1 MGLTA
6 SSSNTCE
13 QINIVADYY
22 SASTSVNL
30 TFGVLDSTG
39 TNILNITSPVF
50 SVTSTSGPISYPLL
64 VSDLS
69 MDNGVVIIVSFIN
82 GAEKDRKAV
91 LINCDI
97 DCCLAKL
104 THELVDCACDCAKCA
119 TSLAKAQKIMLLLK
133 SAEYALKQGNKV
145 TSALQSG
152 YITDANNK
160 YTKAREICDN
170 SCGCD
175 C

>member
-1 MGLTA
+1 MALTVTA
-6 SSSNTCE
+6 SNTCE

-22 SASTSVNL
+22 SATTSAIL
-30 TFGVLDSTG
+30 TFGAFNASG
-39 TNILNITSPVF
+39 ASILNITSPNF
-50 SVTSTSGPISYPLL
+50 TVTSNSGTISYPLL

-69 MDNGVVIIVSFIN
+69 LANGVVTIVSYIN
-82 GAEKDRKAV
+82 GAEKDRKSV
-91 LINCDI
+91 LLGCNI

-104 THELVDCACDCAKCA
+104 TNELVDCACDCPKCA
-119 TSLAKAQKIMLLLK
+119 SSLAKAQKVMLLLK
-133 SAEYALKQGNKV
+133 SAEYSLSQSNLKPN
-145 TSALQSG
+145 TLQTG

-160 YTKAREICDN
+160 YTKAKEVCDN

>member
-1 MGLTA
+1 MALTVTA
-6 SSSNTCE
+6 SNTCE

-22 SASTSVNL
+22 SATTSAIL
-30 TFGVLDSTG
+30 TFGAFNASGVS
-39 TNILNITSPVF
+39 ILNITSPNF
-50 SVTSTSGPISYPLL
+50 TVTSNSGTISYPLL

-69 MDNGVVIIVSFIN
+69 LANGVVTIVSYIN
-82 GAEKDRKAV
+82 GAEKDRKSV
-91 LINCDI
+91 LLGCNI

-104 THELVDCACDCAKCA
+104 TNELVDCACDCPKCA
-119 TSLAKAQKIMLLLK
+119 SSLAKAQKVMLLLK
-133 SAEYALKQGNKV
+133 SAEYSLSQSNLRPN
-145 TSALQSG
+145 TLQTG

-160 YTKAREICDN
+160 YTKAKEVCDN

>member
-1 MGLTA
+1 MALTVTA
-6 SSSNTCE
+6 SNTCE

-22 SASTSVNL
+22 SATTSAIL
-30 TFGVLDSTG
+30 TFGAFNASGVS
-39 TNILNITSPVF
+39 ILNITSPNF
-50 SVTSTSGPISYPLL
+50 TITSNSGTISYPLL

-69 MDNGVVIIVSFIN
+69 LANGVVTIVSYIN
-82 GAEKDRKAV
+82 GAEKDRKSV
-91 LINCDI
+91 LLGCNI

-104 THELVDCACDCAKCA
+104 TNELVDCACDCPKCA
-119 TSLAKAQKIMLLLK
+119 SSLAKAQKVMLLLK
-133 SAEYALKQGNKV
+133 SAEYSLSQSNLKPN
-145 TSALQSG
+145 TLQTG

-160 YTKAREICDN
+160 YTKAKEVCDN

>member
-1 MGLTA
+1 MALTETA
-6 SSSNTCE
+6 SNTCE
-13 QINIVADYY
+13 QINIIADYY
-22 SASTSVNL
+22 SASTSATL
-30 TFGVLDSTG
+30 TFDALNASGVSVLSI
-39 TNILNITSPVF
+39 NSPQF
-50 SVTSTSGPISYPLL
+50 TVTSTSGIISYPLL

-69 MDNGVVIIVSFIN
+69 LTHGVVTIVSYIN
-82 GAEKDRKAV
+82 GAEKDRRTV
-91 LINCDI
+91 LLPCDI

-104 THELVDCACDCAKCA
+104 TNELIDCACDCAKCA

-133 SAEYALKQGNKV
+133 SAEYSLKQSNRVV
-145 TSALQSG
+145 TTLQTG

>member
-1 MGLTA
+1 MALTVTA
-6 SSSNTCE
+6 SNTCE

-22 SASTSVNL
+22 SATTSAIL
-30 TFGVLDSTG
+30 TFGAFNASGVS
-39 TNILNITSPVF
+39 ILNITSPNF
-50 SVTSTSGPISYPLL
+50 TITSNSGTISYPLL

-69 MDNGVVIIVSFIN
+69 LANGVVTIVSYIN
-82 GAEKDRKAV
+82 GAEKDRKSV
-91 LINCDI
+91 LLGCNI

-104 THELVDCACDCAKCA
+104 TNELVDCACDCPKCA
-119 TSLAKAQKIMLLLK
+119 SSLAKAQKVMLLLK
-133 SAEYALKQGNKV
+133 SAEYSLSQSNLRPN
-145 TSALQSG
+145 TLQTG

-160 YTKAREICDN
+160 YTKAKEVCDN